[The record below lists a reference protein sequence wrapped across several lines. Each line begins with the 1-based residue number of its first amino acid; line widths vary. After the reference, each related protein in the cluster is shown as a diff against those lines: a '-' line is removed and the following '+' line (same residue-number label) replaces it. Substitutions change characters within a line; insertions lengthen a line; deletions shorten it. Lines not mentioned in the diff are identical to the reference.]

1 MLEYIKNLAVA
12 AGKLALAE
20 QAVLSADA
28 VHTKA
33 TAKDIVTDADRKV
46 EDFIVT
52 MLKREFPDF
61 AIFGEESGKSGQE
74 SDYCWV
80 IDPID
85 GTAGFARKL
94 PNWCV
99 SIGLVHKGKSV
110 LGAIYAPVKNELYY
124 AEEGKGAFLNGIKM
138 QVSAISDLESSIVV
152 TGLGCLRA
160 NWKEENNLKYISRI
174 APLVGDLRKYGSA
187 ALDCCRIAHGVLDA
201 YWELLLQPYD
211 IAAGD
216 IIAREA
222 GAVITDFY
230 GGADYPARGFL
241 CTNGALHQTMLEFF
255 SDYQDLRR

>member
-20 QAVLSADA
+20 QAVLAADA

-99 SIGLVHKGKSV
+99 SIGLVHKGESI

-124 AEEGKGAFLNGIKM
+124 AEKGKGSFLNGIRM
-138 QVSAISDLESSIVV
+138 HVSSVSDLESSIVV

-230 GGADYPARGFL
+230 GGSDYPALGFL
-241 CTNGALHQTMLEFF
+241 CTNQALHKTMLEFF
-255 SDYQDLRR
+255 SDYQNLRR

>member
-12 AGKLALAE
+12 AGKLALAG

-52 MLKREFPDF
+52 MLKREFPGF
-61 AIFGEESGKSGQE
+61 AIYGEESGKSGSE
-74 SDYCWV
+74 SDHCWV

-110 LGAIYAPVKNELYY
+110 LGVIYAPVKNELYY
-124 AEEGKGAFLNGIKM
+124 AEEGKGSYLNGIKM
-138 QVSAISDLESSIVV
+138 HVSPIADLESSIVV

-211 IAAGD
+211 IAAGE

-230 GGADYPARGFL
+230 GGTDYPERGFL

-255 SDYQDLRR
+255 SDYKNLRR